1 MITRRKLAW
10 LISFLLFAFVVNKA
24 FSLADALT
32 PGTLTLSAPG
42 LFSFGHVASSNGQVT
57 LSMHAD
63 ARSMQHKLPLRKL
76 EDARAV
82 EAAGM
87 PLKKHRAIT
96 STGKVSCLISD
107 EQMQYLLGFFELDRS
122 NSWAR
127 PFLAQQD
134 AEDLQTVKSQVKAW
148 SKDAQQVFNDCGLYF
163 SERAER
169 CNKLFTALALTF
181 YEQQFTPSALYH
193 MALRNISP
201 SEALYAFHYGREESS
216 SFGTFRDFWATR
228 RYRELSCNV
237 QVLAQKHTIVAIARA
252 HNDFVEK
259 PANGAETLAFYKKS
273 AELRDAFWAKEK
285 QETPLE
291 KTRKEESVDVDFS
304 DIPDFPDDPEHN
316 NNKDLLE
323 KCKAYYEKYL
333 KKFNAYKRS
342 HVCQKKHLWEELVS
356 NPLNNWEKIVEFM
369 VDVLM
374 TGKESL
380 RMDRCTFE
388 KTKRINNHSIKVTY
402 RKVGNKITD
411 ISDGWVE
418 DEVLM
423 AKFAGKRFF

>member
-285 QETPLE
+285 KEPQPEETKSTSASAPQPELPDEPEVENKENEVTCACKNIDENRKHHILQEHHCWERVVKNPRENWSEIL
-291 KTRKEESVDVDFS
+291 KIIKDVMKNGKEE
-304 DIPDFPDDPEHN
+304 
-316 NNKDLLE
+316 
-323 KCKAYYEKYL
+323 
-333 KKFNAYKRS
+333 
-342 HVCQKKHLWEELVS
+342 ELA
-356 NPLNNWEKIVEFM
+356 EYF
-369 VDVLM
+369 
-374 TGKESL
+374 
-380 RMDRCTFE
+380 
-388 KTKRINNHSIKVTY
+388 
-402 RKVGNKITD
+402 GNKILKRTLKIKD
-411 ISDGWVE
+411 DFVEVRFTKKNGVITSISNAM
-418 DEVLM
+418 VL
-423 AKFAGKRFF
+423 RS